1 MMIGCRLSRYHF
13 TSLTTWKRM
22 QRDLD
27 FWGNSVLPKQKESDL
42 EVFIKARKF
51 VCCSID
57 TCQTCQI
64 QGQIQHFDPFR
75 CVSMR
80 FVLFAPVPWAFC
92 PPTPQTW
99 QCHLGEY
106 GGIVSV
112 PCCILLH
119 LALFILGIGHII
131 AKSSTLVRWA
141 TELRPT
147 VSSQIWDFF
156 EQLTLG
162 LFPNC
167 RTLQGQK
174 KDLNLQE

>member
-1 MMIGCRLSRYHF
+1 MSNVSNWRTNPTLRS
-13 TSLTTWKRM
+13 
-22 QRDLD
+22 
-27 FWGNSVLPKQKESDL
+27 
-42 EVFIKARKF
+42 
-51 VCCSID
+51 
-57 TCQTCQI
+57 
-64 QGQIQHFDPFR
+64 
-75 CVSMR
+75 VSMR
-80 FVLFAPVPWAFC
+80 VDAPVPWAFC

-167 RTLQGQK
+167 RTLQSQK
-174 KDLNLQE
+174 KDLSLQGWNQCSRVLLWWLVPASPFNACCVHLEGWNGVYKFLYP